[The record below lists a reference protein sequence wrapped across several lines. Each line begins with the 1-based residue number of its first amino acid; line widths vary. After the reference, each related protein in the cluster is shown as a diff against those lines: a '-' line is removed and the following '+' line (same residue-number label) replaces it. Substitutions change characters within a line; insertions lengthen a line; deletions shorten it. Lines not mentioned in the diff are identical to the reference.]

1 MISLLFRRGS
11 AKIPTQEELSKKLEE
26 MYGSMFDSGLDKI
39 GNNQVFKFY
48 VETVNDEFLPQS
60 NEEMWK
66 KAIELILEITLNPYS
81 ENGSFKPEYFEQ
93 EKNTLT
99 QLIEGKKDN
108 KAQYALNRC
117 IEEMYK
123 DEPFGLYKLG
133 TVEDIQKID
142 NKELYEYYL
151 QLIQECKIDIFVSG
165 NVPDQNE
172 IKDLIN
178 EDENIKK
185 LKDREP
191 KYAPVKLEEKKK
203 TDNNEKV
210 VEESLEVTQ
219 GKLVLGLDIDIDDE
233 EKKYA
238 TIVYNSILGGSANS
252 KLFQNVREKA
262 HLAYVASSS
271 YLRHKNTIFVNSGIE
286 ISNYEKALNIIKEQ
300 IKDMQES
307 KFTDDDL
314 KEAKKV
320 ITEGIK
326 TIYDEQDT
334 QITYYFGQEIA
345 ESKDVSI
352 DEYMKKIESI
362 TRENVIEI
370 AKAVRVDTI
379 YFLKN

>member
-1 MISLLFRRGS
+1 MTKENVTKNALISLLFRRGS
-11 AKIPTQEELSKKLEE
+11 VKIPTQEELSKKLEE
-26 MYGSMFDSGLDKI
+26 MYGGMFDSGLDKI

-99 QLIEGKKDN
+99 QLIEGRKDN

-172 IKDLIN
+172 IK
-178 EDENIKK
+178 
-185 LKDREP
+185 
-191 KYAPVKLEEKKK
+191 
-203 TDNNEKV
+203 
-210 VEESLEVTQ
+210 
-219 GKLVLGLDIDIDDE
+219 
-233 EKKYA
+233 
-238 TIVYNSILGGSANS
+238 
-252 KLFQNVREKA
+252 
-262 HLAYVASSS
+262 
-271 YLRHKNTIFVNSGIE
+271 
-286 ISNYEKALNIIKEQ
+286 
-300 IKDMQES
+300 
-307 KFTDDDL
+307 
-314 KEAKKV
+314 
-320 ITEGIK
+320 
-326 TIYDEQDT
+326 
-334 QITYYFGQEIA
+334 
-345 ESKDVSI
+345 
-352 DEYMKKIESI
+352 
-362 TRENVIEI
+362 
-370 AKAVRVDTI
+370 
-379 YFLKN
+379 